1 MIKCN
6 NVNKIYNNRYV
17 IKDFTYEFKDN
28 GFYLLFG
35 DSGCGKTT
43 LLNLLA
49 GFVACDSGEIMVEG
63 KIDYITQDTFFVDF
77 LTVMDNLKMVSEDTE
92 KAHYL
97 LNKFGLEKTV
107 EQYPSTLSGGEKQRL
122 AIIRSILQE
131 KKILF
136 LDEPTAAL
144 DEENKA
150 AVFELLKEIK
160 QDILIICSSHD
171 AIAKSYADEV
181 ISLHK
186 NYEYAEE
193 CKLTV
198 NRINPTFGTKKES
211 RTDNVSQ
218 YVKKWFKSKKR
229 NKIAMFFF
237 GIFLTV
243 AMCIC
248 TFADTPGNKE
258 ESNIEFTYKIN
269 TLILKT
275 GKDSEVTYEY
285 LCNNKDI
292 AETVIS
298 YSNSVPISNKVGS
311 DGIIKDTM
319 GYEFNIPVIPY
330 DKANFRMADRIKY
343 GTYFTDTN
351 QIILTMGEAKRINSD
366 NPASLVGTKVNK
378 KLAILGYVELEIVG
392 IFDEFNRIE
401 EKYFRAMELR
411 PNEGWFINSEFMRPL
426 AENEEFN
433 MNGGRGY
440 YLYFD
445 SYKDMKN
452 FYDDHCEKFKG
463 MGAFLFMGS
472 AIQLKGVF
480 EGMFKI
486 LLALS
491 ICIAIFTVIF
501 YINLVK
507 TEIAYNNSF
516 FSVFEYAGYDIK
528 RVINA
533 FIRYNV
539 FYLLRTCVIALAS
552 AGLITVIVNILNR
565 KYAFIEF
572 QIFTYNVPILTGFIA
587 GIVIISVLF
596 MNLFLR
602 RIRYVGWYEN
612 LIAQRDLI

>member
-6 NVNKIYNNRYV
+6 NVNKIYNNRFI

-35 DSGCGKTT
+35 NSGCGKTT

-49 GFVACDSGEIMVEG
+49 GFVACDSGEILVEG
-63 KIDYITQDTFFVDF
+63 KIDYIIQDTFFVDF

-97 LNKFGLEKTV
+97 LNKFGLEKTA

-122 AIIRSILQE
+122 AIIRSVLQE
-131 KKILF
+131 KEILF

-144 DEENKA
+144 DEENKVS
-150 AVFELLKEIK
+150 VFELLKEIK
-160 QDILIICSSHD
+160 QDILIVCSSHD

-186 NYEYAEE
+186 NYEYSEE

-198 NRINPTFGTKKES
+198 NRINPEISRKKES
-211 RTDNVSQ
+211 RTGNVSQ
-218 YVKKWFKSKKR
+218 YVNKWFNSKKR
-229 NKIAMFFF
+229 NRIALVFF
-237 GIFLTV
+237 GIFLTI
-243 AMCIC
+243 AIC
-248 TFADTPGNKE
+248 LCSLADTPSNKE

-285 LCNNKDI
+285 LCNNKNI
-292 AETVIS
+292 ADVVIS
-298 YSNSVPISNKVGS
+298 YSNSVPQS
-311 DGIIKDTM
+311 DTM
-319 GYEFNIPVIPY
+319 GANGMILNPMDCEFDVPVIPY

-351 QIILTMGEAKRINSD
+351 QIILTMGEAERINSD

-378 KLAILGYVELEIVG
+378 KFAILGDVELEIVG

-401 EKYFRAMELR
+401 KKYFSAMEM
-411 PNEGWFINSEFMRPL
+411 NSDDGWFINSEFMRPL
-426 AENEEFN
+426 AEDDSFN
-433 MNGGRGY
+433 MDGRRGY

-452 FYDDHCEKFKG
+452 FYDEHCEEWKG
-463 MGAFLFMGS
+463 MEAFLRMGV
-472 AIQLKGVF
+472 AIQLKGMF

-491 ICIAIFTVIF
+491 ISIAVFTVIF